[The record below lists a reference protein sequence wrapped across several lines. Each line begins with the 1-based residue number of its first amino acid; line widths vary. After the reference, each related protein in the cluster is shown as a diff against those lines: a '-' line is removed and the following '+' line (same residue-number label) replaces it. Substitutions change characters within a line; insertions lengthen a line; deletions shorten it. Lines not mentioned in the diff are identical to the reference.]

1 MGMSKNEFFHSTPKI
16 LQAYDKAYLLRLE
29 ERDRENWHLG
39 MYLKSAIISSFEKSA
54 KYIEKPFLS
63 DIHLSEEEKKQ
74 KALDEF
80 VAKLQ
85 AMQESFNAIRKD

>member
-1 MGMSKNEFFHSTPKI
+1 
-16 LQAYDKAYLLRLE
+16 
-29 ERDRENWHLG
+29 

-85 AMQESFNAIRKD
+85 AMQESFNAI